1 MEQDMPL
8 RYQRRLSCLVA
19 IAVLAHVS
27 SVQAGVG
34 GLSFREPVEG
44 GASGSGSAGS
54 VGGAGSVGSAAGTPP
69 LAEGS
74 ARTDFSVRFE
84 PMLFF
89 PALSG
94 DLKLPAR
101 SGTGPG
107 AFTTGGD
114 RFEVDDF
121 NVDESRLSPSG
132 RVAIAS
138 GDWLVSF
145 WGFDFQS
152 DVDQTSVASAGR
164 LGGIVFAVG
173 DQANVDFDFGSY
185 ELTVGY
191 RVYERDFARES
202 QSPEDAVDVRLN
214 VHLLAG
220 ARLYDTSVKVERI
233 TPTFASAEAEHTF
246 IEPIIGARAELDI
259 TRAFSIKV
267 QATGG
272 TLPLDDTSSYSFD
285 IAASFHYSPVAW
297 ADLFVG
303 YRLLLVSLEDGEDLD
318 AFEFDGTVAGLFAGF
333 TIRF

>member
-1 MEQDMPL
+1 MPL
-8 RYQRRLSCLVA
+8 QTLRRFYALAA
-19 IAVLAHVS
+19 ITTLAHTPL
-27 SVQAGVG
+27 AHARLGE
-34 GLSFREPVEG
+34 LSFREPGGIEG
-44 GASGSGSAGS
+44 ARSAETT
-54 VGGAGSVGSAAGTPP
+54 AANTPP
-69 LAEGS
+69 LAEGGAQAS
-74 ARTDFSVRFE
+74 DFSVRFE

-94 DLKLPAR
+94 DLKLPVR

-107 AFTTGGD
+107 SFTTAGD
-114 RFEVDDF
+114 SFEVDDF

-152 DVDQTSVASAGR
+152 DVDRTSVGSAGR
-164 LGGIVFAVG
+164 LGGIVFVVG

-191 RVYERDFARES
+191 RVYDRDFAKQS
-202 QSPEDAVDVRLN
+202 ASPEQAVDVRLN

-246 IEPIIGARAELDI
+246 IEPILGVRTELDI
-259 TRAFSIKV
+259 TQAFSIQV
-267 QATGG
+267 QGTGG

-285 IAASFHYSPVAW
+285 ISASFHYRPVVW
-297 ADLFVG
+297 ADLFIG
-303 YRLLLVSLEDGEDLD
+303 YRLLLVSLEDGDNLD
-318 AFEFDGTVAGLFAGF
+318 AFEFDGTVAGLFTGF

>member
-1 MEQDMPL
+1 MPHQIRHL
-8 RYQRRLSCLVA
+8 PPCLVA
-19 IAVLAHVS
+19 LIAMAHVPC
-27 SVQAGVG
+27 VHADMGA
-34 GLSFREPVEG
+34 LSFQEPV
-44 GASGSGSAGS
+44 ASGSAPMS
-54 VGGAGSVGSAAGTPP
+54 GTPS
-69 LAEGS
+69 S
-74 ARTDFSVRFE
+74 ASASTPATDFSVRFE

-94 DLKLPAR
+94 DLKLPVR

-107 AFTTGGD
+107 SFTTAGD
-114 RFEVDDF
+114 SFEVDDF

-152 DVDQTSVASAGR
+152 DVDRTSVASAGR

-191 RVYERDFARES
+191 RIYDRDFAKQS
-202 QSPEDAVDVRLN
+202 ASPEDAVDVRLN

-233 TPTFASAEAEHTF
+233 TPTFASAEGEHTF
-246 IEPIIGARAELDI
+246 IEPILGVRTELDI
-259 TRAFSIKV
+259 TQAFSIQV
-267 QATGG
+267 QGTGG
-272 TLPLDDTSSYSFD
+272 TLPLDDPSSYSFD
-285 IAASFHYSPVAW
+285 ISASFHYRPVVW
-297 ADLFVG
+297 ADLFIG
-303 YRLLLVSLEDGEDLD
+303 YRLLLVSLEDGDNLD
-318 AFEFDGTVAGLFAGF
+318 AFEFDGTVAGLFTGF